1 MLQRQLQTV
10 PEGADAGH
18 EGMQRLRGPFVTIM
32 TPLPCL
38 TGDGAGDVRV
48 HPTSAATPLQ
58 VGAVTPSPALPC
70 SPLASPFECKPCR
83 CHLSAPHSL
92 FTPMLQ
98 ADMGRVPV
106 LGSRAEYERM
116 YERSLAE
123 PAQFWADMAKK
134 LGLYFKQQVAR
145 QHVKQSHLNF
155 THWVIRIACKH
166 ERACISRT
174 CCLRVCRPVR
184 VDLAGRGAHGAWSR
198 SNHIT
203 CASCGVAAV
212 RSC

>member
-18 EGMQRLRGPFVTIM
+18 EGMQLLRGPFVTIM

-58 VGAVTPSPALPC
+58 VAAVTMPPPSPAL
-70 SPLASPFECKPCR
+70 SSASPSR
-83 CHLSAPHSL
+83 CNPYCGCLSAPHSL

-106 LGSRAEYERM
+106 LSSRAEYERM

-123 PAQFWADMAKK
+123 PAQFWADMAKN
-134 LGLYFKQQVAR
+134 LGLYFKQQVAEP
-145 QHVKQSHLNF
+145 LC
-155 THWVIRIACKH
+155 TYIA
-166 ERACISRT
+166 ES
-174 CCLRVCRPVR
+174 
-184 VDLAGRGAHGAWSR
+184 AHSG
-198 SNHIT
+198 
-203 CASCGVAAV
+203 
-212 RSC
+212 